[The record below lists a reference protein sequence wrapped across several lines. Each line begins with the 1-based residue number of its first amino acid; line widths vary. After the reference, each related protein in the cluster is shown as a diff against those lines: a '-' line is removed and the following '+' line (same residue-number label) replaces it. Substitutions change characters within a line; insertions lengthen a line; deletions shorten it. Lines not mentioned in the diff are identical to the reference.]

1 MVQQFREKVFQFLKN
16 LKSHYMTQQFHSY
29 VPHVHTKNLCPIV
42 HNSIIHYNQEV
53 ENPTDESTDEWINRV
68 WYIHTM
74 GCYSA
79 MKRSEE
85 LIYAIT

>member
-1 MVQQFREKVFQFLKN
+1 
-16 LKSHYMTQQFHSY
+16 MTQQFHSY

-68 WYIHTM
+68 
-74 GCYSA
+74 
-79 MKRSEE
+79 
-85 LIYAIT
+85 